1 MIKKKKNKE
10 NNNILLN
17 LLFKSKNIYG
27 ESLKDTNKEILP
39 FVYGIRHN
47 YTIINLKNIS
57 FFLKRIFKL
66 IKFTISKDEKIL
78 IIGNSD
84 DIKFLINKKFI
95 KNNQNIVFFDKD
107 WVNGLVTNKITNNSM
122 NAKINSLFNK
132 EEIKLVLIIKSSVD
146 EKFLNKELSTL
157 KIPTISFINT
167 SQSLKDINYPVIT
180 NSKNIKSLY
189 TLMYL
194 LRKLF

>member
-1 MIKKKKNKE
+1 MINKKKNN

-27 ESLKDTNKEILP
+27 ELLKDTNKEILP
-39 FVYGIRHN
+39 FIYGVRHN

-66 IKFTISKDEKIL
+66 IKFTINKNKKIL

-84 DIKFLINKKFI
+84 DINFLINKKFI
-95 KNNQNIVFFDKD
+95 KNNKNIIFFNNE
-107 WVNGLVTNKITNNSM
+107 WVNGLITNNIT
-122 NAKINSLFNK
+122 NNFVNEKINNLLSK
-132 EEIKLVLIIKSSVD
+132 EKIKLILIIKSSIN
-146 EKFLNKELSTL
+146 EKFLTKELSTL

-167 SQSLKDINYPVIT
+167 DQSLKNINYPIIT

>member
-1 MIKKKKNKE
+1 MINKKKKN

-27 ESLKDTNKEILP
+27 ELLKDTNKEILP
-39 FVYGIRHN
+39 FIYGVRHN

-66 IKFTISKDEKIL
+66 IKFTINKNKKIL

-84 DIKFLINKKFI
+84 DINFLINKKFI
-95 KNNQNIVFFDKD
+95 KNNKNIIFFNNE
-107 WVNGLVTNKITNNSM
+107 WVNGLITNNII
-122 NAKINSLFNK
+122 NNFVNEKINNLLNK
-132 EEIKLVLIIKSSVD
+132 EKIKLILIIKSSIN
-146 EKFLNKELSTL
+146 EKFLTKELSTL

-167 SQSLKDINYPVIT
+167 DQSFKNINYPIIT